1 MGDKAMTVAAPV
13 REIRKGYRGFPNI
26 EARNFNQE
34 MIEIPLMC
42 LLLDLPVGGRVLEVG
57 CGRGI
62 ALPPLTRKLTPVSL
76 TAIDIDPDLVDE
88 AVKHADQ
95 RGVIATIRRADV
107 RHLPFQGGS
116 FDIVIDFG
124 TCYHIDQ
131 PDRALA
137 EIERV
142 LVPGGF
148 LVYETVAAQ
157 LLSHPIRSFGRRLPW
172 RAIPTL
178 LRDRHAG
185 LWATRR
191 KWV

>member
-1 MGDKAMTVAAPV
+1 MTVVAPV
-13 REIRKGYRGFPNI
+13 PGAGKGYRAFPNI

-34 MIEIPLMC
+34 KIEIPLLC
-42 LLLDLPVGGRVLEVG
+42 LLLDLPLGGRVLEVG

-62 ALPPLTRKLTPVSL
+62 ALPPLSRRLAPSSL
-76 TAIDIDPDLVDE
+76 TAIDIDGELVGE
-88 AVKHADQ
+88 AVKHAES
-95 RGVIATIRRADV
+95 RGITATIQRADV
-107 RHLPFQGGS
+107 RRLPFGGGS
-116 FDIVIDFG
+116 FDLVIDFG
-124 TCYHIDQ
+124 TCYHIER
-131 PDRALA
+131 PEHALA

-178 LRDRHAG
+178 LPDRHAG

>member
-1 MGDKAMTVAAPV
+1 MTIVAPAA
-13 REIRKGYRGFPNI
+13 ETGKGYRAFPNI

-34 MIEIPLMC
+34 MIEIPLLC
-42 LLLDLPVGGRVLEVG
+42 LLLDLPLGARVLEVG

-62 ALPPLTRKLTPVSL
+62 ALPPLTRKLEPRSL
-76 TAIDIDPDLVDE
+76 TAIDLDAELVE
-88 AVKHADQ
+88 AAIRHVGE
-95 RGVIATIRRADV
+95 RGVDAHIQRADV
-107 RHLPFQGGS
+107 RRLPFHGGS
-116 FDIVIDFG
+116 FDMVIDFG
-124 TCYHIDQ
+124 TCYHIEQ

-157 LLSHPIRSFGRRLPW
+157 LLSHPIRSFGKRLPW
-172 RAIPTL
+172 KTIPTL
-178 LRDRHAG
+178 LPDRHAG

>member
-1 MGDKAMTVAAPV
+1 MTVIAPV
-13 REIRKGYRGFPNI
+13 GAGRKGYRAFPNV

-62 ALPPLTRKLTPVSL
+62 ALPPLTRKLAPRSL
-76 TAIDIDPDLVDE
+76 TAIDIDGELVDD
-88 AVKHADQ
+88 AIRHAD
-95 RGVIATIRRADV
+95 VHKIAADIRQADV
-107 RHLPFQGGS
+107 RCLPFPGGS
-116 FDIVIDFG
+116 FDVVIDFG
-124 TCYHIDQ
+124 TCYHID
-131 PDRALA
+131 RAAHALA

-148 LVYETVAAQ
+148 LVYETMAAQ
-157 LLSHPIRSFGRRLPW
+157 LLSHPVRSFGTRLPW
-172 RAIPTL
+172 KTIPTL
-178 LRDRHAG
+178 RLDRHAG

-191 KWV
+191 KWM

>member
-1 MGDKAMTVAAPV
+1 MTTVAPI
-13 REIRKGYRGFPNI
+13 REAGKGYQAFPNT
-26 EARNFNQE
+26 EARNWNQE

-42 LLLDLPVGGRVLEVG
+42 LLLDLPIGGRVLEVG

-62 ALPPLTRKLTPVSL
+62 ALPPLTRKLAPRSL
-76 TAIDIDPDLVDE
+76 TAIDIDAELVAE
-88 AVKHADQ
+88 AVDHAEK
-95 RGVIATIRRADV
+95 RGVSAIVQRADV
-107 RHLPFQGGS
+107 RRLPFGGGS
-116 FDIVIDFG
+116 FDLVVDFG

-178 LRDRHAG
+178 LPDRHAG

>member
-1 MGDKAMTVAAPV
+1 MTVVAPS
-13 REIRKGYRGFPNI
+13 RETGKSYRAFPNI

-34 MIEIPLMC
+34 MVEIPLLC
-42 LLLDLPVGGRVLEVG
+42 LLLDLPVGGRILEVG

-62 ALPPLTRKLTPVSL
+62 ALPPLARKLAPQSL
-76 TAIDIDPDLVDE
+76 TAIDIDAGLVNE
-88 AVKHADQ
+88 ATRHAER
-95 RGVIATIRRADV
+95 RGVMADIRQADV
-107 RHLPFQGGS
+107 RRLPFRGGS

-124 TCYHIDQ
+124 TCYHIDMAAH
-131 PDRALA
+131 ALA

-157 LLSHPIRSFGRRLPW
+157 LLSHPVRSFGKKLPW
-172 RAIPTL
+172 KSVPTL
-178 LRDRHAG
+178 VPDRHAG

-191 KWV
+191 KWI

>member
-1 MGDKAMTVAAPV
+1 MTVAAPV
-13 REIRKGYRGFPNI
+13 GAPRKGYRAFPDV

-34 MIEIPLMC
+34 MIEVPLMC
-42 LLLDLPVGGRVLEVG
+42 LLLDLPVDARVLEVG

-62 ALPPLTRKLTPVSL
+62 ALPPLARKLSPRSL
-76 TAIDIDPDLVDE
+76 TAIDIDAALVEE
-88 AVKHADQ
+88 A
-95 RGVIATIRRADV
+95 RGRARDRGIAAVIQRADV
-107 RHLPFQGGS
+107 RCLPFSGGS
-116 FDIVIDFG
+116 FDVVIDFG
-124 TCYHIDQ
+124 TCYHLDR

-148 LVYETVAAQ
+148 LVHETRAAQ

-178 LRDRHAG
+178 LPDRHAG